1 MSRFLVRR
9 FMEIIPTLWG
19 ITIICFLVIHLAPGN
34 PVKSEGTF
42 NPNISMESLEKM
54 KKIYHLDQPLWKQYT
69 IWLSHLMRLDFGR
82 SLVDGKRV
90 IEKIGKCLPVTITI
104 NVLALFLIIIISI
117 PLGVISAV
125 KENSLFDKFFTVFV
139 FAGYS
144 VPSFWLALLLMILFG
159 VHLRILPI
167 SGIHSI
173 GAENLGIFPYIWDT
187 IKHLILPV
195 SISAFAGLAAF
206 SRYVRKSVIQVLKEP
221 YIKLAYAKGLSQNEV
236 IFKHALKNAL
246 LPLITILGLA
256 LPAIVGGSVIFETIF
271 SIPGMG
277 QLFYQSAMSRDYPTI
292 MGILVI
298 GACLTLIG
306 NLLADVLYMLVDPR
320 VKDVMEVK
328 G

>member
-1 MSRFLVRR
+1 MNRFLIKRL
-9 FMEIIPTLWG
+9 MEIIPTLWG

-34 PVKSEGTF
+34 PVRSEGTF

-54 KKIYHLDQPLWKQYT
+54 KKIYHLDKPLWKQYT
-69 IWLSHLMRLDFGR
+69 IWLNHLIRLDFGR
-82 SLVDGKRV
+82 SLVDGKKV
-90 IEKIGKCLPVTITI
+90 IEKIGKRLPITI
-104 NVLALFLIIIISI
+104 IINTASLFIIIIISV

-144 VPSFWLALLLMILFG
+144 IPAFWLALLLMILFG
-159 VHLRILPI
+159 VHLRLLPI

-173 GAENLGIFPYIWDT
+173 GAENLGIFPYIWDM
-187 IKHLILPV
+187 IKHLVLPV

-206 SRYVRKSVIQVLKEP
+206 SRYTRKGVIQVLKEP
-221 YIKLAYAKGLSQNEV
+221 YIKLAYAKGLSQNEI

-256 LPAIVGGSVIFETIF
+256 LPTIIGGSVIFETIF

-292 MGILVI
+292 MGVLVI
-298 GACLTLIG
+298 GASLTLIG
-306 NLLADVLYMLVDPR
+306 NLLADVLYILVDPR
-320 VKDVMEVK
+320 LKENVIE

>member
-1 MSRFLVRR
+1 
-9 FMEIIPTLWG
+9 MEIIPTLWG

-54 KKIYHLDQPLWKQYT
+54 KKIYHLDEPLWKQYT
-69 IWLSHLMRLDFGR
+69 IWLNHLIRLDFGR
-82 SLVDGKRV
+82 SLVDGEKV
-90 IEKIGKCLPVTITI
+90 IEKIAKRLPITI
-104 NVLALFLIIIISI
+104 IINTASLFIIIIISV

-144 VPSFWLALLLMILFG
+144 IPAFWLALLLMILFG
-159 VHLRILPI
+159 VHLRLLPI
-167 SGIHSI
+167 SGVHSI
-173 GAENLGIFPYIWDT
+173 GAENLGIFPYIWDM
-187 IKHLILPV
+187 IKHLVLPV

-206 SRYVRKSVIQVLKEP
+206 SRYTRKGVIQVLKEP
-221 YIKLAYAKGLSQNEV
+221 YIKLAYAKGLSQNEI

-256 LPAIVGGSVIFETIF
+256 LPTIIGGSVIFETIF

-292 MGILVI
+292 MGVLVI
-298 GACLTLIG
+298 GASLTLIG
-306 NLLADVLYMLVDPR
+306 NLLADVLYILVDPR
-320 VKDVMEVK
+320 LKENVV
-328 G
+328 GR

>member
-1 MSRFLVRR
+1 
-9 FMEIIPTLWG
+9 MEIIPTLWG

-34 PVKSEGTF
+34 PVRSEGTF

-54 KKIYHLDQPLWKQYT
+54 KKIYHLDKPLWKQYT
-69 IWLSHLMRLDFGR
+69 IWLNHLIRLDFGR
-82 SLVDGKRV
+82 SLVDGKKV
-90 IEKIGKCLPVTITI
+90 IEKIGKRLPITI
-104 NVLALFLIIIISI
+104 IINTASLFIIIIISV

-144 VPSFWLALLLMILFG
+144 IPAFWLALLLMILFG
-159 VHLRILPI
+159 VHLRLLPI
-167 SGIHSI
+167 SGVHSI
-173 GAENLGIFPYIWDT
+173 GAENLGIFPYIWDM
-187 IKHLILPV
+187 IKHLVLPV

-206 SRYVRKSVIQVLKEP
+206 SRYTRKGVIQVLKEP
-221 YIKLAYAKGLSQNEV
+221 YIKLAYAKGLSQNEI

-256 LPAIVGGSVIFETIF
+256 LPTIIGGSVIFETIF

-292 MGILVI
+292 MGVLVI
-298 GACLTLIG
+298 GASLTLIG
-306 NLLADVLYMLVDPR
+306 NLLADVLYILVDPR
-320 VKDVMEVK
+320 LKENVIER
-328 G
+328 

>member
-1 MSRFLVRR
+1 MNRFLIKRL
-9 FMEIIPTLWG
+9 MEIIPTLWG

-34 PVKSEGTF
+34 PVRSEGTF

-54 KKIYHLDQPLWKQYT
+54 KKIYHLDEPLWKQYT
-69 IWLSHLMRLDFGR
+69 IWLNHLIRLDFGR
-82 SLVDGKRV
+82 SLVDGKKV
-90 IEKIGKCLPVTITI
+90 IEKIGKRLPITI
-104 NVLALFLIIIISI
+104 IINTASLFIIIIISV

-144 VPSFWLALLLMILFG
+144 IPAFWLALLLMILFG
-159 VHLRILPI
+159 VHLRLLPI

-173 GAENLGIFPYIWDT
+173 GAENLGIFPYIWDM
-187 IKHLILPV
+187 IKHLVLPV

-206 SRYVRKSVIQVLKEP
+206 SRYTRKGVIQVLKEP
-221 YIKLAYAKGLSQNEV
+221 YIKLAYAKGLSQNEI

-256 LPAIVGGSVIFETIF
+256 LPTIIGGSVIFETIF

-292 MGILVI
+292 MGVLVI
-298 GACLTLIG
+298 GASLTLIG
-306 NLLADVLYMLVDPR
+306 NLLADVLYILVDPR
-320 VKDVMEVK
+320 LKENVIE

>member
-1 MSRFLVRR
+1 MNRFLIKRL
-9 FMEIIPTLWG
+9 MEIIPTLWG

-54 KKIYHLDQPLWKQYT
+54 KKIYHLDEPLWKQYT
-69 IWLSHLMRLDFGR
+69 IWLNHLIRLDFGR
-82 SLVDGKRV
+82 SLVDGEKV
-90 IEKIGKCLPVTITI
+90 IEKIAKRLPITI
-104 NVLALFLIIIISI
+104 IINTASLFIIIIISV

-144 VPSFWLALLLMILFG
+144 IPAFWLALLLMILFG
-159 VHLRILPI
+159 VHLRLLPI
-167 SGIHSI
+167 SGVHSI
-173 GAENLGIFPYIWDT
+173 GAENLGIFPYIWDM
-187 IKHLILPV
+187 IKHLVLPV

-206 SRYVRKSVIQVLKEP
+206 SRYTRKGVIQVLKEP
-221 YIKLAYAKGLSQNEV
+221 YIKLAYAKGLSQNEI

-256 LPAIVGGSVIFETIF
+256 LPTIIGGSVIFETIF

-292 MGILVI
+292 MGVLVI
-298 GACLTLIG
+298 GASLTLIG
-306 NLLADVLYMLVDPR
+306 NLLADVLYILVDPR
-320 VKDVMEVK
+320 LKENVV
-328 G
+328 GR

>member
-1 MSRFLVRR
+1 MNRFLIKRLI
-9 FMEIIPTLWG
+9 EIIPTLWG

-54 KKIYHLDQPLWKQYT
+54 KKIYHLDKPLWKQYA
-69 IWLSHLMRLDFGR
+69 IWLNHLIRLDFGR
-82 SLVDGKRV
+82 SLVDGKKV
-90 IEKIGKCLPVTITI
+90 IEKIGKRLPITI
-104 NVLALFLIIIISI
+104 IINTASLFIIIIISV

-144 VPSFWLALLLMILFG
+144 IPAFWLALLLMILFG
-159 VHLRILPI
+159 VHLRLLPI

-173 GAENLGIFPYIWDT
+173 GAENLGMFPYIWDM
-187 IKHLILPV
+187 IKHLVLPV
-195 SISAFAGLAAF
+195 GISAFAGLAAF
-206 SRYVRKSVIQVLKEP
+206 SRYTRKGVIQVLKEP
-221 YIKLAYAKGLSQNEV
+221 YIKLAYAKGLSQNEI

-256 LPAIVGGSVIFETIF
+256 LPTIIGGSVIFETIF

-292 MGILVI
+292 MGVLVI
-298 GACLTLIG
+298 GASLTLIG
-306 NLLADVLYMLVDPR
+306 NLLADVLYILVDPR
-320 VKDVMEVK
+320 LKENVIER
-328 G
+328 

>member
-1 MSRFLVRR
+1 MNRFLIKRL
-9 FMEIIPTLWG
+9 MEIIPTLWG

-54 KKIYHLDQPLWKQYT
+54 KKIYHLDKPLWKQYT
-69 IWLSHLMRLDFGR
+69 IWLNHLIRLDFGR
-82 SLVDGKRV
+82 SLVDGKKV
-90 IEKIGKCLPVTITI
+90 IEKIGKRLPITI
-104 NVLALFLIIIISI
+104 IINTASLFIIIIISV

-144 VPSFWLALLLMILFG
+144 IPAFWLALLLMILFG
-159 VHLRILPI
+159 VHLRLLPI
-167 SGIHSI
+167 SGVHSI
-173 GAENLGIFPYIWDT
+173 GAENLGIFPYIWDM
-187 IKHLILPV
+187 IKHLVLPV

-206 SRYVRKSVIQVLKEP
+206 SRYTRKGVIQVLKEP
-221 YIKLAYAKGLSQNEV
+221 YIKLAYAKGLSQNEI

-256 LPAIVGGSVIFETIF
+256 LPTIIGGSVIFETIF

-292 MGILVI
+292 MGVLVI
-298 GACLTLIG
+298 GASLTLIG
-306 NLLADVLYMLVDPR
+306 NLLADVLYILVDPR
-320 VKDVMEVK
+320 LKENVIE

>member
-1 MSRFLVRR
+1 MNRFLIKRLI
-9 FMEIIPTLWG
+9 EIIPTLWG

-54 KKIYHLDQPLWKQYT
+54 KKIYHLDKPLWKQYT
-69 IWLSHLMRLDFGR
+69 IWLNHLIRLDFGR
-82 SLVDGKRV
+82 SLVDGKKV
-90 IEKIGKCLPVTITI
+90 IEKIGKCLPITITI
-104 NVLALFLIIIISI
+104 NVLALFFIIIISI

-144 VPSFWLALLLMILFG
+144 IPAFWLALLLMILLG
-159 VHLRILPI
+159 IHLHLLPI

-173 GAENLGIFPYIWDT
+173 GAENLSKLSYIWDT

-206 SRYVRKSVIQVLKEP
+206 SRYVRKGVIQTLKEP
-221 YIKLAYAKGLSQNEV
+221 YIKLAYAKGLSENEV

-246 LPLITILGLA
+246 LPPMTVF
-256 LPAIVGGSVIFETIF
+256 LPKSLYAIKNEFF
-271 SIPGMG
+271 SISPNMALGPVRG
-277 QLFYQSAMSRDYPTI
+277 STIPTF
-292 MGILVI
+292 I
-298 GACLTLIG
+298 GFSFA
-306 NLLADVLYMLVDPR
+306 
-320 VKDVMEVK
+320 
-328 G
+328 

>member
-1 MSRFLVRR
+1 MNRFLIKRL
-9 FMEIIPTLWG
+9 METIPTLWG

-34 PVKSEGTF
+34 PVRSEGTF

-54 KKIYHLDQPLWKQYT
+54 KKIYHLDKPLWKQYA
-69 IWLSHLMRLDFGR
+69 IWLNHLIRLDFGR
-82 SLVDGKRV
+82 SLVDGKKV
-90 IEKIGKCLPVTITI
+90 IEKIGKRLPITI
-104 NVLALFLIIIISI
+104 IINATSLFIIIIISV

-144 VPSFWLALLLMILFG
+144 IPAFWLALLLMILFG
-159 VHLRILPI
+159 VHLRLLPI
-167 SGIHSI
+167 SGVHSI
-173 GAENLGIFPYIWDT
+173 GAENLGIFPYIWDM

-206 SRYVRKSVIQVLKEP
+206 SRYTRKGVIQVLKEP
-221 YIKLAYAKGLSQNEV
+221 YIKLAYAKGLSQNEI

-256 LPAIVGGSVIFETIF
+256 LPTIIGGSVIFETIF

-292 MGILVI
+292 MGVLII
-298 GACLTLIG
+298 GASLTLIG
-306 NLLADVLYMLVDPR
+306 NLLADILYILVDPR
-320 VKDVMEVK
+320 LKENVV
-328 G
+328 GR